1 MVQFIASGLP
11 EGGVDAPA
19 ISLAR
24 MPRECPCCRQ
34 RTIVGHGLRR
44 KQAHDD
50 LHDRIWVRRGRC
62 RPCHKTFTFLPAGSL
77 PYTHYSLRRRAQW
90 MQSSTPPPL
99 KSSTRI
105 EDPSTIRRWMAR
117 RWVSLVSWAG
127 QFVIWSTILAWDWAL
142 LCRILLRE
150 GNGP

>member
-50 LHDRIWVRRGRC
+50 LHDRIWVRRGRWK
-62 RPCHKTFTFLPAGSL
+62 R
-77 PYTHYSLRRRAQW
+77 
-90 MQSSTPPPL
+90 
-99 KSSTRI
+99 
-105 EDPSTIRRWMAR
+105 
-117 RWVSLVSWAG
+117 
-127 QFVIWSTILAWDWAL
+127 
-142 LCRILLRE
+142 
-150 GNGP
+150 

>member
-117 RWVSLVSWAG
+117 RWVSLVSWA
-127 QFVIWSTILAWDWAL
+127 
-142 LCRILLRE
+142 RILLRE